1 MKISVVGIGVMGE
14 PIARNLKKAGL
25 DVTVHSRTLA
35 ACDALKEIGIVV
47 AGTAAEAIAASDVII
62 LMLPGHQEIDQVL
75 GRDANGKVH
84 ARLDGKTLIVMATV
98 APAYSHALENAVT
111 AAGARYVEAP
121 VSGSKTPAQTGQLVI
136 LASAADETYIDAVQ
150 AAFDAIGKKTLRCGV
165 VPSAMRMKLANN
177 LLLIASFEA
186 MTEAV
191 HFARNIGLDVDQ
203 FLEMVLTGPLA
214 NDVLRMKAPKLLADD
229 FAQQAAIRN
238 VFKDISLVC
247 EEAGQ
252 RDVWL
257 PIALANRDL
266 FGEAM
271 RCGQSN
277 DDAIAIVKVL
287 RGGKSA

>member
-1 MKISVVGIGVMGE
+1 MLQHPSRRRNPGAKSMKISVVGIGVMGE

-35 ACDALKEIGIVV
+35 ACDAHKEIGIVV

-165 VPSAMRMKLANN
+165 VPSAMRMKLA
-177 LLLIASFEA
+177 
-186 MTEAV
+186 
-191 HFARNIGLDVDQ
+191 
-203 FLEMVLTGPLA
+203 VLTGPLA